1 MIHIKLLSFYVEE
14 IIDYRVQVE
23 VHTFFFIC
31 SSCFSGGLYDAHMGP
46 TGDRGVLMC
55 TTCYLTA
62 ESCPGHLGHMELP
75 LPVCNPLFYSTIL
88 RMLKISCMHCHRFRV
103 PEHIKKLYYVQ
114 QRLLDCGDII
124 AAQQGN

>member
-1 MIHIKLLSFYVEE
+1 M
-14 IIDYRVQVE
+14 
-23 VHTFFFIC
+23 C
-31 SSCFSGGLYDAHMGP
+31 PSCFSGGLYDAHMGP
-46 TGDRGVLMC
+46 TGDRGALMC

-124 AAQQGN
+124 AAQQGNYIVYW